1 MIAAFA
7 AEPAGRLRASV
18 VHIRVGDTSGGAGVV
33 WPGGIVVTNAHVAT
47 EREVTLILPDGSI
60 TRGETAWRDPARD
73 LAAVTAPGLAGLPPA
88 EPGDPMRLR
97 AGALVFA
104 IGHPWGIRDAG
115 SVGVFHR
122 VGPVAES
129 LGVPEP
135 VWSPRTKSRR
145 SWRAVPAFRKTSIPI
160 CAVVGAPTSL
170 IAHESPS
177 EASYPASAI
186 SRRASTPAAYQ
197 PFVAA

>member
-1 MIAAFA
+1 MITAFA

-18 VHIRVGDTSGGAGVV
+18 VHIRVGESSGGAGVV
-33 WPGGIVVTNAHVAT
+33 WPGGIIVTNAHVAT

-88 EPGDPMRLR
+88 EPGDPTRLR

-104 IGHPWGIRDAG
+104 IGHPWGVRDAV

-122 VGPVAES
+122 VGPVAEG
-129 LGVPEP
+129 LGMPEAVRRQPWVQAAVRLAPGNSGGP
-135 VWSPRTKSRR
+135 VADPDGRVIGVSALIVGGLAL
-145 SWRAVPAFRKTSIPI
+145 AVPALDVERLWR
-160 CAVVGAPTSL
+160 GG
-170 IAHESPS
+170 
-177 EASYPASAI
+177 
-186 SRRASTPAAYQ
+186 RR
-197 PFVAA
+197 